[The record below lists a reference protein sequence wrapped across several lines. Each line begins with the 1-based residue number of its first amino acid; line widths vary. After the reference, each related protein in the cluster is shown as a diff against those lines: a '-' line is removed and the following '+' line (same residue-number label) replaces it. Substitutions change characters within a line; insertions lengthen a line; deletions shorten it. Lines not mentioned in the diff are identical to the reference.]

1 MTTDVADLEVKI
13 RRMDENVSKLHS
25 ARHAQELL
33 RVIHKPG
40 WTTVAEA
47 ALVNAMVDSL
57 LMHMDNVH
65 RAHDTLLS
73 AARQVGEASIC
84 NC

>member
-1 MTTDVADLEVKI
+1 MATDVAGLEAKI
-13 RRMDENVSKLHS
+13 RRMDENLSKLHS

-47 ALVNAMVDSL
+47 ALVHALVDSL
-57 LMHMDNVH
+57 NAHMDSMH
-65 RAHDTLLS
+65 RAHDALLS
-73 AARQVGEASIC
+73 AARQVGEG
-84 NC
+84 